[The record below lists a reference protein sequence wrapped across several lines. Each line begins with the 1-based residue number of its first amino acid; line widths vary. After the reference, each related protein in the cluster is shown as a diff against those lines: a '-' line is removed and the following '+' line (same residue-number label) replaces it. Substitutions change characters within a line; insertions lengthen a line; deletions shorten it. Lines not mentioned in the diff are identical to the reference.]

1 MAETI
6 ETLGVILSLNDFK
19 SFKVLEGFQLGQIH
33 DFRDAGTVYWFCW
46 IADFFCSKIKVNT
59 LHYEISWE

>member
-33 DFRDAGTVYWFCW
+33 DFRDAGTVY
-46 IADFFCSKIKVNT
+46 
-59 LHYEISWE
+59 